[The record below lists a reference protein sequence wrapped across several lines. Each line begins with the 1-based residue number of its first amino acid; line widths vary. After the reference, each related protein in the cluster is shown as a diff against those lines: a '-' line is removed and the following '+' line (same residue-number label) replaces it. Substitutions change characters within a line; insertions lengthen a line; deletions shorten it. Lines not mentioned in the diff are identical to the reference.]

1 MSVASIRAGLAE
13 ALKGNG
19 FNVYPYLVGDPE
31 TPAVIVGNPDI
42 TGVTQT
48 WPIVVV
54 FGMADPQ
61 AAQASIDAFYDGP
74 VISSL
79 LAPSSAWRDLVIVS
93 QGEIASNDAGTL
105 LSATVRIELLP

>member
-1 MSVASIRAGLAE
+1 MSVATVRAGLAE

-19 FNVYPYLVGDPE
+19 FNVYSSAVGDPE
-31 TPAVIVGNPDI
+31 TPALVVGNPTI
-42 TGVTQT
+42 TGLTQE
-48 WPIVVV
+48 WPIAVV
-54 FGMADPQ
+54 FGMADSE

-93 QGEIASNDAGTL
+93 QGEVSINETEC
-105 LSATVRIELLP
+105 SAIVRIELLP